1 VLVFVRFFEPGLM
14 LMGMGVHATF
24 LVRMLVI
31 VLGVLVVVA
40 VVFVGVHGTLVSML
54 VSVGIAVI
62 MLGHLVSSVSAT
74 SKPRVP
80 LLETPSAAGELVMI
94 HHEAVG
100 QFQVVRRQQI
110 GVAQNLVR
118 RTVRRDTPA
127 VQDHRPPAD
136 LVGVG

>member
-1 VLVFVRFFEPGLM
+1 MRSCWLIVLVFVRFFEPGLM

-31 VLGVLVVVA
+31 VLGVLVV
-40 VVFVGVHGTLVSML
+40 VGVHGTLVSML

-80 LLETPSAAGELVMI
+80 LLEARAPQES
-94 HHEAVG
+94 
-100 QFQVVRRQQI
+100 
-110 GVAQNLVR
+110 
-118 RTVRRDTPA
+118 
-127 VQDHRPPAD
+127 
-136 LVGVG
+136 

>member
-80 LLETPSAAGELVMI
+80 LLEARAPQES
-94 HHEAVG
+94 
-100 QFQVVRRQQI
+100 
-110 GVAQNLVR
+110 
-118 RTVRRDTPA
+118 
-127 VQDHRPPAD
+127 
-136 LVGVG
+136 